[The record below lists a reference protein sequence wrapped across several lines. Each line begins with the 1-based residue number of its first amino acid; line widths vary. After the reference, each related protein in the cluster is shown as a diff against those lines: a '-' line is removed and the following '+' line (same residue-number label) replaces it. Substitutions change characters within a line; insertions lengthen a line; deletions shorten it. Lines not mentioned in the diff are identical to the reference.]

1 MKGLILSGG
10 KGTRLRPI
18 THTAAKQLVPVANKP
33 ILFYAIEAMKE
44 AGITDIGIIIGETG
58 AEVRAAV
65 GDGDRWGV
73 KITYIYQEA
82 PLGLAHAV
90 KISEDFMQG
99 EPFVMYLGDNLI
111 RGGIKS
117 FVQKFETEK
126 PDSLI
131 LLSKVPN
138 PQQFGVA
145 ELGSQGEV
153 VRLEE
158 KPKVPKSDL
167 ALVGVYLFT
176 NKVFDAVNAIKP
188 SWRSELEITDA
199 IQYMIDKNQRVLP
212 HVITGWWKDTGKLSD
227 MLEANRIMLDDI
239 EQDMQC
245 SLEGKC
251 EIQGRVIVGKNTVL
265 KDCIVRGPVIIG
277 EDCVLTDTY
286 VGPYT
291 SIGNGATISKAE
303 IEHSIVLAG
312 CSILNLN
319 GRIVDSL
326 LGKNVEVTRVEA
338 RPHAFRLMLGDNS
351 QISVAT

>member
-44 AGITDIGIIIGETG
+44 ADILDIGIIIGETG
-58 AEVRAAV
+58 DEVRSAV
-65 GDGDRWGV
+65 GNGSRWGV
-73 KITYIYQEA
+73 KITYLPQEA

-90 KISEDFMQG
+90 KISEAYMAG
-99 EPFVMYLGDNLI
+99 SPFVMYLGDNLI

-117 FVQKFETEK
+117 FVTQFQAEK
-126 PDSLI
+126 SDAQI
-131 LLSKVPN
+131 LLAKVPN

-145 ELGSQGEV
+145 ELDGAGKV

-176 NKVFDAVNAIKP
+176 SKIFGAVNAIQP
-188 SWRSELEITDA
+188 SARGELEITDA
-199 IQYMIDKNQRVLP
+199 IQYLIDQKQDVRP
-212 HVITGWWKDTGKLSD
+212 HVITGWWKDTGRLDD
-227 MLEANRIMLDDI
+227 MLEANRIMLDDLDTDLAGI
-239 EQDMQC
+239 MTDCQ
-245 SLEGKC
+245 
-251 EIQGRVIVGKNTVL
+251 IQGRVAIARGATL
-265 KDCIVRGPVIIG
+265 EHCTVRGPAIIG
-277 EDCVLTDTY
+277 ENCKLSHTF

-291 SIGNGATISKAE
+291 AIDRDVVISHAE

-312 CSILNLN
+312 SKILNFE
-319 GRIVDSL
+319 GRLVDSL
-326 LGKNVEVTRVEA
+326 LGKNVEVTRSLE
-338 RPHAFRLMLGDNS
+338 RPRAYRLMVGDNS
-351 QISVAT
+351 QVSVT